1 MIKIG
6 DKVKIDKYIPYDY
19 MTNRRLMK
27 TIVNKDR
34 IRGRDIQLIRTDVST
49 TYKTKFIEEPL
60 IGVFI
65 GKFRKK
71 LDRVYKIPTRQEEED
86 RRPTHS
92 MMDAMLVRI
101 RPSRSTF
108 RLDDPRKLDN
118 MAMVRIGGKM
128 IATSMGNIMKCN
140 FADKFKVI

>member
-34 IRGRDIQLIRTDVST
+34 IRGRDIQLIRTDRST
-49 TYKTKFIEEPL
+49 TYKTKFIEESL
-60 IGVFI
+60 DGVFI

-71 LDRVYKIPTRQEEED
+71 LNRIYRIPTRQEEETL
-86 RRPTHS
+86 RHTHS
-92 MMDAMLVRI
+92 MMDAMLMRV
-101 RPSRSTF
+101 RPSKSVF
-108 RLDDPRKLDN
+108 RLDDPYKLDK
-118 MAMVRIGGKM
+118 MAMMRVGGKM

-140 FADKFKVI
+140 FADKFKII